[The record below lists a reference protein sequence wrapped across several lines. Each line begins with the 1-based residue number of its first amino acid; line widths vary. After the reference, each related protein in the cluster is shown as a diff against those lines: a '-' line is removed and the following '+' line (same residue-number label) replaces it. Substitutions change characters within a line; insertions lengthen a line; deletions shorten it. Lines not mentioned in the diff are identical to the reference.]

1 MKLNNLL
8 FVLTLTLMSACNGV
22 GTADFKE
29 AALGTGSGEQSGE
42 GGTDSS
48 LVFAGVSSV
57 SAKNDTSLTLNWTV
71 HPDAAAYDV
80 FDATSGSLV
89 FKTSALGQAQSSISL
104 SNLTPGSTYKFRV
117 RIRNSAGLNDT
128 NTNDLSVTMNLAP
141 DVPSALSLITPV
153 SSPGFLATPTIRVS
167 GVKSGDTVKIFTDS
181 SCSTERGVGV
191 SSGTTI
197 DITSSSLAVGSYT
210 FYATST
216 NALNNSSACS
226 TANVSYTLS
235 SCPAGYIS
243 VPANAF
249 FGVNAFCVAQFEM
262 KCVGTSCPTATPGVN
277 AVATSQAAG
286 APWVSIN
293 QTNAKTA
300 CTNLNAINGVT
311 DKYDLISNPE
321 WMTIAHEIEKT
332 AANWSGATP
341 AVGVGMLNRG
351 HSDNSPGSALAVT
364 DTNDPYIGTGNN
376 SGQAAGSGW
385 EQKRTHTLSNGQVVW
400 DIAGNVWEWTDWS
413 LGGGLT
419 SGPTSCAASWTQLP
433 VVSCGALAAADYMPA
448 NPASV
453 TAANYNSN
461 YGLGQLH
468 GGGGGAA
475 LRGGV
480 WNGGSGAGAFTLYL
494 NNGPGGTAASIGFRC
509 VFRP

>member
-1 MKLNNLL
+1 MDFIRIIAMKLNNLL

-42 GGTDSS
+42 SGTDSS

-57 SAKNDTSLTLNWTV
+57 SAKNDTSLTLNWTA
-71 HPDAAAYDV
+71 HPDAVAYDV
-80 FDATSGSLV
+80 FDTTSGSLV
-89 FKTSALGQAQSSISL
+89 FKNTIVGQAQSSISL

-117 RIRNSAGLNDT
+117 RIRNAAGLYDA
-128 NTNDLSVTMNLAP
+128 NTNDLSVTMNPAP
-141 DVPSALSLITPV
+141 DVPSALSLVTP
-153 SSPGFLATPTIRVS
+153 STSPGYLATPTIRVS
-167 GVKSGDTVKIFTDS
+167 GVKSGDTVKVFSDS
-181 SCSTERGVGV
+181 SCSTERGSAV

-216 NALNNSSACS
+216 NASNNSSACS

-235 SCPAGYIS
+235 SCPAGYIG
-243 VPANAF
+243 VPANASL
-249 FGVNAFCVAQFEM
+249 GVNAFCVAQFEM
-262 KCVGTSCPTATPGVN
+262 KNVGS
-277 AVATSQAAG
+277 VATSQAAG

-293 QTNAKTA
+293 QTSAKTA
-300 CTNLNAINGVT
+300 CTSLGAG
-311 DKYDLISNPE
+311 YDLISNPE

-332 AANWSGATP
+332 AANWSSGV
-341 AVGVGMLNRG
+341 VGTGMLNRG

-419 SGPTSCAASWTQLP
+419 SGPTSCTAAWTQLP

-461 YGLGQLH
+461 YGLGQLY

-475 LRGGV
+475 LRGGG
-480 WNGGSGAGAFTLYL
+480 WSAGASAGAFTLNL
-494 NNGPGGTAASIGFRC
+494 GNGPGSAPANIGFRC

>member
-1 MKLNNLL
+1 MKHLL
-8 FVLTLTLMSACNGV
+8 MNYFIILGLALSLSACNGV
-22 GTADFKE
+22 GTAKFDE
-29 AALGTGSGEQSGE
+29 AALGTGTGETPGE

-57 SAKNDTSLTLNWTV
+57 SAKNDTSLTLNWTA
-71 HPDAAAYDV
+71 HPDAVAYDV
-80 FDATSGSLV
+80 FDTTSGSLF
-89 FKTSALGQAQSSISL
+89 FKNSIVGQAQSSISI
-104 SNLTPGSTYKFRV
+104 SSLTPGSSYKFRV
-117 RIRNSAGLNDT
+117 RIKNSQGLYDT
-128 NTNDLSVTMNLAP
+128 NTNDMSVTMNSAP
-141 DVPSALSLITPV
+141 DVPSALSLITPAT
-153 SSPGFLATPTIRVS
+153 SPGYLATPTIRVS
-167 GVKSGDTVKIFTDS
+167 GVKSGDTVKIFSDS
-181 SCSTERGVGV
+181 SCSTERGSAVA
-191 SSGTTI
+191 SGATV
-197 DITSSSLAVGSYT
+197 DITTSSLAVGTYS
-210 FYATST
+210 FYASST

-226 TANVSYTLS
+226 AANVSYILS
-235 SCPAGYIS
+235 SCPAGYIG
-243 VPANAF
+243 VPANASL
-249 FGVNAFCVAQFEM
+249 GVNAFCVAQFEM
-262 KCVGTSCPTATPGVN
+262 KNVAS
-277 AVATSQAAG
+277 VATSQAAG

-300 CTNLNAINGVT
+300 CTSLGAG
-311 DKYDLISNPE
+311 YDLISNPE

-332 AANWSGATP
+332 AANWSGVTP

-364 DTNDPYIGTGNN
+364 DTNDPYNGTGNN

-385 EQKRTHTLSNGQVVW
+385 EQKRTHTLSNGQIIW

-419 SGPTSCAASWTQLP
+419 SGPTSCAGAWTQLP

-461 YGLGQLH
+461 YGLGQLY

-475 LRGGV
+475 RRGGG
-480 WNGGSGAGAFTLYL
+480 WGHGTNAGAFTLAL
-494 NNGPGGTAASIGFRC
+494 NSGPGNTDSNLGFRC